1 MSPFI
6 GPIRVVTKVQL
17 HYINQYG
24 RTTGNVIF
32 TFLLWVEEFVHFEIV
47 SLPVAVDVVPERRK
61 HVTDQKKS
69 GKSVPPIADKVLLAE
84 NCSVRTKKP
93 SLPSIQLTHV
103 ENLRVF
109 VRLKMRSKSIFNLT
123 SSFLIHVNA
132 GKIWLAWQRDNDRV
146 LD

>member
-32 TFLLWVEEFVHFEIV
+32 TFLLWVEEFVHLEIV

-61 HVTDQKKS
+61 HVTDQKKKENQYHQS
-69 GKSVPPIADKVLLAE
+69 QTKYFWLKIVPFGQRNPV
-84 NCSVRTKKP
+84 C
-93 SLPSIQLTHV
+93 LPSNSH
-103 ENLRVF
+103 
-109 VRLKMRSKSIFNLT
+109 M
-123 SSFLIHVNA
+123 
-132 GKIWLAWQRDNDRV
+132 
-146 LD
+146 

>member
-1 MSPFI
+1 MWQNNRECYIYLPSLGRGI
-6 GPIRVVTKVQL
+6 CLCVDSQL
-17 HYINQYG
+17 AG
-24 RTTGNVIF
+24 RSRCCTEK
-32 TFLLWVEEFVHFEIV
+32 EETCHRPKEQG
-47 SLPVAVDVVPERRK
+47 R
-61 HVTDQKKS
+61 
-69 GKSVPPIADKVLLAE
+69 SVPPIADKVLLAE